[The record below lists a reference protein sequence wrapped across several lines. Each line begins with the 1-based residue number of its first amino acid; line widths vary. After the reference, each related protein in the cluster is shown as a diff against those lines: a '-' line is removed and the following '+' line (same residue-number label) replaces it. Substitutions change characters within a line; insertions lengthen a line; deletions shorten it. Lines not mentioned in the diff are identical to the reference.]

1 MTAPR
6 QWICLAS
13 VLCLSSTAF
22 AQSYQAATF
31 EGSILMARL
40 DSPTPI
46 SPGLWSAAF
55 QQPGDQPVV
64 GGPVKAA
71 PQVVPQDQAPP
82 TVPPDT
88 AAQTLLPLPTTYS
101 TRNYSASLL
110 GTPWAGYCEGYSHGH
125 GNCGSGNCGDC
136 NLPSCVGG
144 SHFFAYLGGIVMG
157 RDVRDR
163 AWTTSRGS
171 DPNDLLLRFPEP
183 NWGGGVDVRL
193 GYWFGGGDSCND
205 CCGSRCGIEAIYY
218 GVWGIDGQSSITSV
232 NSDLSTTFNING
244 ISFNGNAAANF
255 FDNSRAQLVSRNDEF
270 HNLELNFLYLPCVDP
285 CAHFQLTALAGV
297 RFLRFDEVMQFGAL
311 AGTAPAG
318 ATFSND
324 PADVAMLN
332 SSVQNNLVGFQIG
345 AYTSYRIG
353 SEFRIFATPKIGIYG
368 NHVVGRNELVGGDGT
383 LATFDASGD
392 VISFHNTT
400 DVFSVLGSIDVG
412 FNWAFTPTW
421 SLVGGYRLLAASGV
435 ALGDN
440 QIPQSMATEVGWRTI
455 NTNGDLILHG
465 AFLGA
470 EARF

>member
-1 MTAPR
+1 MTALRP
-6 QWICLAS
+6 WMCVAGT
-13 VLCLSSTAF
+13 LCLTGTAF
-22 AQSYQAATF
+22 AQSYPTATF

-40 DSPTPI
+40 DNPAPI
-46 SPGLWSAAF
+46 TPGLWSAAF
-55 QQPGDQPVV
+55 QQPSDQPVV
-64 GGPVKAA
+64 RGPVGTA
-71 PQVVPQDQAPP
+71 PQDQPPP
-82 TVPPDT
+82 TVPPEPT
-88 AAQTLLPLPTTYS
+88 AQTLLPVPNDYAAN
-101 TRNYSASLL
+101 NYSASLI
-110 GTPWAGYCEGYSHGH
+110 GTPWAGWCEGDGHCHG
-125 GNCGSGNCGDC
+125 GYGRCDNC
-136 NLPSCVGG
+136 NLPSCCDG

-163 AWTTSRGS
+163 AWTTSRTG
-171 DPNDLLLRFPEP
+171 DPNDLLLRLPEP

-205 CCGSRCGIEAIYY
+205 CCGSHCGIEAVYY
-218 GVWGIDGQSSITSV
+218 GVWGIDGQSSVTSI
-232 NSDLSTTFNING
+232 NSDLSTTFNISG
-244 ISFNGNAAANF
+244 VSFNGNAAANF
-255 FDNSRAQLVSRNDEF
+255 FDNSRTQLVSRNDEF
-270 HNLELNFLYLPCVDP
+270 HNLELNFLYLPCADP

-318 ATFSND
+318 ATFAND
-324 PADVAMLN
+324 PADVATLN

-345 AYTSYRIG
+345 AYMNYRIG
-353 SEFRIFATPKIGIYG
+353 SEFRIFVTPKIGIYG

-440 QIPQSMATEVGWRTI
+440 QIPQSFATEVGWRTI

>member
-6 QWICLAS
+6 QWMCLAS
-13 VLCLSSTAF
+13 VLCLSGTAF
-22 AQSYQAATF
+22 AQQDSAAVF
-31 EGSILMARL
+31 EGSIRMARL
-40 DSPTPI
+40 ENPPPI

-55 QQPGDQPVV
+55 QQPADQPVV
-64 GGPVKAA
+64 RGPIGTA
-71 PQVVPQDQAPP
+71 PQGQPVPQDQAPP
-82 TVPPDT
+82 MVPPDAT
-88 AAQTLLPLPTTYS
+88 AQTLLPIPNNYAAN
-101 TRNYSASLL
+101 NYSASLI
-110 GTPWAGYCEGYSHGH
+110 GTPWAGWCEGDGHCHG
-125 GNCGSGNCGDC
+125 GYGSCGDC
-136 NLPSCVGG
+136 NLPSCCDG

-157 RDVRDR
+157 RDVRNRTWTASR
-163 AWTTSRGS
+163 AG
-171 DPNDLLLRFPEP
+171 DPNDLLLRSPEP

-193 GYWFGGGDSCND
+193 GYWFGGNDSCNN
-205 CCGSRCGIEAIYY
+205 CCGSRCGIDFVYF

-232 NSDLSTTFNING
+232 NSDLNTTLNIGG
-244 ISFNGNAAANF
+244 ISFNGNAAVNL
-255 FDNSRAQLVSRNDEF
+255 FDNSRAQLVSRNDEL

-318 ATFSND
+318 ATFAND
-324 PADVAMLN
+324 PADAAYLN

-345 AYTSYRIG
+345 AYMNYRIG
-353 SEFRIFATPKIGIYG
+353 SEFRIFVTPKIGIYG
-368 NHVVGRNELVGGDGT
+368 NHVVGRNELVGGNGT

-440 QIPQSMATEVGWRTI
+440 QIPQSSEVSWRTI